1 MYFWATQ
8 LQHRWIMKRKL
19 SKDIYREGIKRKKTK
34 ENPADKQERRKEVHG
49 STVEHQR
56 GKVGHTELPTKV

>member
-1 MYFWATQ
+1 
-8 LQHRWIMKRKL
+8 MKRKL